1 MKPKSWTECPLIIL
15 ESILW
20 DVELDY
26 DPYES
31 SKAETIH
38 RITNSTWDLRNER
51 ILNRFWDRFSESEFR
66 SRLLSVKQNLERQ
79 LENLNTYL

>member
-38 RITNSTWDLRNER
+38 RITNST
-51 ILNRFWDRFSESEFR
+51 
-66 SRLLSVKQNLERQ
+66 
-79 LENLNTYL
+79 